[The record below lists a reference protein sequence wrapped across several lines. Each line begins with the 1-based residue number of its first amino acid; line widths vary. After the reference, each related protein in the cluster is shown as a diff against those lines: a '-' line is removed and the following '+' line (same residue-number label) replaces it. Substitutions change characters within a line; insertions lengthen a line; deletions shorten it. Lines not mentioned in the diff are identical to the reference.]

1 VRAGGGAPKT
11 LAMHRTFAAPAALR
25 ERRRGARTAPA
36 RALALL
42 AVLAAG
48 CATLTAPPPVAE
60 MAAEPPAECRKVGDV
75 EGSGVAWKLNP
86 VEQQRS
92 VARAEAMDRAKKM
105 GATHVRF
112 VDERSDAQGT
122 VVHGVAYACP

>member
-1 VRAGGGAPKT
+1 MT
-11 LAMHRTFAAPAALR
+11 
-25 ERRRGARTAPA
+25 PA
-36 RALALL
+36 RAALL
-42 AVLAAG
+42 AVLAAA
-48 CATLTAPPPVAE
+48 CASTAGPGVGELVAE
-60 MAAEPPAECRKVGDV
+60 PSAECRKVGEV

-122 VVHGVAYACP
+122 FVQGVAYACP